1 MNKTQI
7 ILISL
12 LVHHAAHAQTIIV
25 KELAARVQL
34 IRAYRLT
41 EKIKSPKLR
50 ARIQKY
56 LEDSYRFTNDEEIP
70 KKNDWEIEIGE

>member
-12 LVHHAAHAQTIIV
+12 LIHHAASAQTV
-25 KELAARVQL
+25 VTRELAARVQL

-50 ARIQKY
+50 AKIQGY
-56 LEDSYRFTNDEEIP
+56 LENSYRFTNDEEIP
-70 KKNDWEIEIGE
+70 KKDD

>member
-12 LVHHAAHAQTIIV
+12 LVCHAAHAQTIIV
-25 KELAARVQL
+25 KDLAARVQL

-41 EKIKSPKLR
+41 EKIRNPRLR
-50 ARIQKY
+50 VKIQRY

-70 KKNDWEIEIGE
+70 KKDEWEIEIQ